1 MLSAFKSIS
10 KEGGK
15 SSNILK
21 VTYSLP
27 EDVSIL
33 RDYKEYYCQPQ
44 TAQFPESP
52 DGHIVMLP
60 RL

>member
-44 TAQFPESP
+44 TAVSR
-52 DGHIVMLP
+52 VP
-60 RL
+60 RWAHCDAA